1 MTATATLVQP
11 QPAEGRRS
19 AGNWATRIF
28 GLVVLVVIAIVF
40 LLPFMWIISSGFKDS
55 EDIFAG
61 LIPFSWEAFV
71 PINPTLANFE
81 QLFVEKGV
89 GRSLLNS
96 FIVAAIEVIGALVVC
111 SLAAYALTRMQWK
124 GRGAVFALI
133 LATFMI
139 PVEAMFV
146 PLYRVVSGM
155 GLGDNLWGVALP
167 GVASVFGLFLLKQA
181 FEDIPRELDEAA
193 RLDGAGHFRIFFSVI
208 LPNVKTALATLILIK
223 FLFSWNAFLWPL
235 VAIQSP
241 ENKLIQVA
249 VAHEVSPN
257 QLPNW
262 GLTFAGAAIAV
273 IPVLILFLLLQ
284 RYFVKGLATTGMK

>member
-1 MTATATLVQP
+1 MTVTTTHVD
-11 QPAEGRRS
+11 EEVRRW
-19 AGNWATRIF
+19 GKRGF
-28 GLVVLVVIAIVF
+28 GLAMIIVIGVLF
-40 LLPFMWIISSGFKDS
+40 LLPFMWIISSGFKNQA
-55 EDIFAG
+55 DIFAG
-61 LIPFSWEAFV
+61 LVPFSWEAFL
-71 PINPTLANFE
+71 PLNPTIANFE

-89 GRSLLNS
+89 GRTLLNS
-96 FIVAAIEVIGALVVC
+96 LAVATIEVGGALIVC
-111 SLAAYALTRMQWK
+111 PLAAYALTRMQWK
-124 GRGAVFALI
+124 GRTAVFGVI
-133 LATFMI
+133 LATFML

-155 GLGDNLWGVALP
+155 GLGDTLWGVALP

-193 RLDGAGHFRIFFSVI
+193 RLDGAGHIRTFFSVI

-262 GLTFAGAAIAV
+262 GLTFAGAAVAIV
-273 IPVLILFLLLQ
+273 PVLLLFLVLQ

>member
-1 MTATATLVQP
+1 MTATALLVQP
-11 QPAEGRRS
+11 KADSRERARTHWG
-19 AGNWATRIF
+19 TRIF
-28 GLVVLVVIAIVF
+28 GVIMLVVVAIVF
-40 LLPFMWIISSGFKDS
+40 LLPFMWIISSGLKS
-55 EDIFAG
+55 SKDIFAG
-61 LIPFSWEAFV
+61 LVPFSWEAFF
-71 PINPTLANFE
+71 PLRPTLDNFQ

-96 FIVAAIEVIGALVVC
+96 FIVAAIEVIGALIVC

-124 GRGAVFALI
+124 GRGAVFAII
-133 LATFMI
+133 LVTFML

-146 PLYRVVSGM
+146 PLYRVVSGL

-193 RLDGAGHFRIFFSVI
+193 RLDGASHFRIFFSII

-223 FLFSWNAFLWPL
+223 FLFSWNSFLWPL

-249 VAHEVSPN
+249 VAHEVAPN
-257 QLPNW
+257 ELPNW
-262 GLTFAGAAIAV
+262 GLTFAGAAVAV
-273 IPVLILFLLLQ
+273 IPVLILFLFLQ
-284 RYFVKGLATTGMK
+284 RFFVKGLATTGMK

>member
-1 MTATATLVQP
+1 MTVITDRTQGATIRWGKRA
-11 QPAEGRRS
+11 
-19 AGNWATRIF
+19 F
-28 GLVVLVVIAIVF
+28 GVLMIVLIGVVF
-40 LLPFMWIISSGFKDS
+40 LLPFMWIISSGLKS
-55 EDIFAG
+55 QADIFAG
-61 LIPFSWEAFV
+61 LVPFSWEAFL
-71 PINPTLANFE
+71 PLNPTLANFE
-81 QLFVEKGV
+81 QLFVEKGI

-96 FIVAAIEVIGALVVC
+96 AIVAAIEVGGALIVC
-111 SLAAYALTRMQWK
+111 SLAAYALTRMQWR
-124 GRGAVFALI
+124 GRTAVFGII
-133 LATFMI
+133 LATFML

-155 GLGDNLWGVALP
+155 GLGDSLLGVALP

-193 RLDGAGHFRIFFSVI
+193 RIDGAGHFRIFFSVI
-208 LPNVKTALATLILIK
+208 LPNVKSALATLILIK

-241 ENKLIQVA
+241 ENKLIQIA
-249 VAHEVSPN
+249 VAHEVAPN

-262 GLTFAGAAIAV
+262 GLTFAGAAVAV
-273 IPVLILFLLLQ
+273 IPVLVLFLILQ